1 LDFIDNVEAQVLG
14 EEEMV
19 EVKKRTATA
28 AAKNKQS
35 SADVVATKPEVVSKT
50 SPSSSP
56 NPSRPE
62 LPVLSPD
69 RVVLLGAGIVGFGMI
84 GFYSIPG
91 LIKEDATG
99 FGLVNSFYCA
109 VMTLT
114 T

>member
-19 EVKKRTATA
+19 EVKKRTAA
-28 AAKNKQS
+28 ANKKQS
-35 SADVVATKPEVVSKT
+35 SVDNVAITKPEVISKT
-50 SPSSSP
+50 TPSSSP

-99 FGLVNSFYCA
+99 SGLVNSFYCA